1 MGADCGYLA
10 VMSALASG
18 AERAYINE
26 EGVTLKDLQ
35 DDLQMLEKR
44 FHRDHKYICQSIWV
58 FLFTESIRLGL
69 IVTSEKASDTYST
82 QFIASLFKEEG
93 KKLFDVRES
102 ILGHL
107 QQGS

>member
-35 DDLQMLEKR
+35 DDLQMLENR
-44 FHRDHKYICQSIWV
+44 FHRDHKYAEKLLSVVVMSI
-58 FLFTESIRLGL
+58 FLDWAL
-69 IVTSEKASDTYST
+69 
-82 QFIASLFKEEG
+82 
-93 KKLFDVRES
+93 
-102 ILGHL
+102 
-107 QQGS
+107 

>member
-35 DDLQMLEKR
+35 DDLQVLEKR
-44 FHRDHKYICQSIWV
+44 FHRDHKYVCFVALLRPECVILQI
-58 FLFTESIRLGL
+58 G
-69 IVTSEKASDTYST
+69 SDSD
-82 QFIASLFKEEG
+82 E
-93 KKLFDVRES
+93 
-102 ILGHL
+102 
-107 QQGS
+107 